1 MKNIRVRYLPFWE
14 EPIMPSINRIR
25 VNNVKYNFGTQMY
38 DDFTMRLYGRDTL
51 YDLANGGGKSVLMLL
66 LMQCV
71 IPNSTLD
78 EKQPI
83 EKLFRENC
91 GNTTIHSLIEW
102 KVDEPDIEDGYKYM
116 TTGFCARKSRDR
128 DAEAEKSDVASI
140 DYFNYCIFYREYNRN
155 DIVNLPLIKDK
166 ERISYQALKNYLQD
180 LSRKDNNLR
189 VFVFDRKG
197 EYQRFISNYGLH
209 ESQWEI
215 IRGINK
221 TEGHV
226 RTYFESNYK
235 TTRKVIEDLLIEEII
250 EKAYRVKTN
259 KDEGSRDSAADL
271 LMSIKDQLK
280 NLAEKKKDIAVF
292 DHETE
297 LISLLYDRIISFNDL
312 YKEEEEISKK
322 LGDIYVTGE
331 AERKNS
337 EEYLLSLKKNKE
349 NAHEYLT
356 EKRASLENLRT
367 SRDKKKYE
375 TIVKELDELQS
386 EAIRL
391 KDLMEKK
398 DRSLKEKKAAIY
410 FLDLLNDKAKYE
422 KVVASTK
429 AEHIENEEELLIVVG
444 ALYKIFKK
452 EEEDLIDKIKVLSE
466 NYDEICSIIEKDSK
480 VLEEARVGAAVADS
494 NILFLKEETER
505 IKEDIRSLREG
516 ISEVA
521 FDKTE
526 NIIAAKTLKKDSL
539 TSSVNNKVLS
549 LEQVNKE
556 IDLAKKSVAAE
567 NDKLFNLH
575 READV
580 YKERDE
586 IYRSNE
592 GKLKQIRNIYAS
604 HDPEGTD
611 MYILSDLI
619 REKTEKDI
627 IRIAEIER
635 ELRKNKKR
643 AEEIKHG
650 RIIKMSSDVEKVIDY
665 ITTRHGST
673 AMFGADYLAALTVER
688 RQELLEA
695 DPELPYSVIAENFG
709 ELAEDP
715 GLIEMTL
722 NECPVIIYDKEKL
735 GSTAISLNDAALL
748 VKTPKNHFLDEK
760 EQDRYFENV
769 NNEIDNLKNERLFL
783 SDALKTEREDLLFVL
798 RTGSKENVSAAD
810 DLKRVTADIE
820 KIVSG
825 IEKIERNIENL
836 KVKGTEIE
844 EAISKD
850 EERIHVLASDI
861 EILEKILVL
870 ENSFDEKTKA
880 LDQAEASK
888 ARCVKES
895 ALIQDRFEDE
905 LNKKDELNSALRER
919 KEELKAK
926 EDDWNSHYQPY
937 YQQKN
942 YPEDNRGKEELI
954 YIFKSY
960 INDSDQQAM
969 DEEKNAMLL
978 DTLESSIRRQETRIK
993 ETGVDLASLM
1003 AEYEAGTFV
1012 KPEEDELNHLK
1023 LEIDKAKKQSDEAVA
1038 DLSKK
1043 KDEAMKLS
1051 GSIDYAIQNISAA
1064 YGEFNFIDLSYDEY
1078 DMAIRSE
1085 EEELK
1090 KAKAMSKEAEEKL
1103 DNYKK
1108 QQDVMADLYRDVKR
1122 IVERNNI
1129 DTSYA
1134 VIIEGDRESL
1144 RDHFEELLL
1153 SYDRIEKAI
1162 ERAGSQMLKTKG
1174 QVTESLSMLGA
1185 FQLAASIRDDIETPK
1200 TYAEATVLLNN
1211 LDSMKDLIRLEKERV
1226 DSSLSD
1232 MERLKNN
1239 FVDQCIERCLD
1250 VKTELDKLP
1259 KLSQIVIGNESI
1271 QMIKLSIPYIKDEFI
1286 RERMADYIDK
1296 IVETADKKENDAE
1309 RIKFLQSEL
1318 AIKKMFSV
1326 IVTDMNKIKLQ
1337 LYKRERIKE
1346 QSRYLKYEEAVG
1358 STGQSQGIYIQFLV
1372 SVINYISGMYAI
1384 SDADKR
1390 TKTIFID
1397 NPFGAAK
1404 DIYIWEPIFALL
1416 RTNHV
1421 QLIVPSRGATP
1432 EITGKFDVNYV
1443 LGQQMASGK
1452 QVTVVVRYDSHT
1464 NGEELEYNELDYEQA
1479 TFDFI

>member
-505 IKEDIRSLREG
+505 IKEDIISLREG

-888 ARCVKES
+888 VRCVKES

>member
-673 AMFGADYLAALTVER
+673 AMFGDDYLAALTVER

-715 GLIEMTL
+715 GLIEMAL

-888 ARCVKES
+888 VRCVKES

-1384 SDADKR
+1384 SDPEKR

>member
-128 DAEAEKSDVASI
+128 DQETEKSDVASI

-180 LSRKDNNLR
+180 LSRKDNNIR

-259 KDEGSRDSAADL
+259 KEEGSRDSAADL

-349 NAHEYLT
+349 QAYEYLT
-356 EKRASLENLRT
+356 GKRASLENLRT

-375 TIVKELDELQS
+375 TIVKELDGLQS
-386 EAIRL
+386 EAIRI
-391 KDLMEKK
+391 KDLIEKK
-398 DRSLKEKKAAIY
+398 DRNLKEKKAAIY

-429 AEHIENEEELLIVVG
+429 AKHIEDEEELTLVVG

-452 EEEDLIDKIKVLSE
+452 EKEDLIEKIKTLSDS
-466 NYDEICSIIEKDSK
+466 YDEICSMIEKDSK

-494 NILFLKEETER
+494 NILFLNEETEH
-505 IKEDIRSLREG
+505 IKEEIRTLREG
-516 ISEVA
+516 LSEVA

-526 NIIAAKTLKKDSL
+526 NIIAAKTENKDKL
-539 TSSVNNKVLS
+539 CNSVNNKMLS
-549 LEQVNKE
+549 LEQVKKE
-556 IDLAKKSVAAE
+556 IELARENVAKE
-567 NDKLFNLH
+567 NDKLFNLQ
-575 READV
+575 REAEV
-580 YKERDE
+580 YRERDE
-586 IYRSNE
+586 IFKSNE
-592 GKLKQIRNIYAS
+592 GKLKGIRNIYAS

-611 MYILSDLI
+611 MASLSDLI

-643 AEEIKHG
+643 AEEIKRG
-650 RIIKMSSDVEKVIDY
+650 RIIKMSGDVGRVIDY

-673 AMFGADYLAALTVER
+673 AMFGADYLAAVTPER
-688 RQELLEA
+688 RKELLEA
-695 DPELPYSVIAENFG
+695 EPELPYSVIADNFS
-709 ELAEDP
+709 ELAQDP
-715 GLIEMTL
+715 GLLEMTA
-722 NECPVIIYDKEKL
+722 NESSVVIYDKDKL
-735 GSTAISLNDAALL
+735 GNKVLNLNDGA
-748 VKTPKNHFLDEK
+748 VIIRTPGNHFLDEK
-760 EQDRYFENV
+760 AKDRYLENV
-769 NNEIDNLKNERLFL
+769 NNEIDNLGNERLFL
-783 SDALKTEREDLLFVL
+783 VDALKTEREDLLFVL
-798 RTGSKENVSAAD
+798 RTGSKENVSAAQ
-810 DLKRVTADIE
+810 DLKQVETEIE

-836 KVKGTEIE
+836 KAKEVEIE
-844 EAISKD
+844 EAVSKD
-850 EERIHVLASDI
+850 EERIKVLTSDV
-861 EILEKILVL
+861 EILEKILVC
-870 ENSFDEKTKA
+870 ENSFDEKAKA
-880 LDQAEASK
+880 LDEASASK
-888 ARCVKES
+888 VRCVKES
-895 ALIQDRFEDE
+895 VLIQDRFDDE
-905 LNKKDELNSALRER
+905 LSKKEECFKALRER
-919 KEELKAK
+919 KEELKNI

-960 INDSDQQAM
+960 ISDSDQQAI

-978 DTLESSIRRQETRIK
+978 DTLESSIRRQENRIK
-993 ETGVDLASLM
+993 ETGIDPEKLM
-1003 AEYEAGTFV
+1003 DEYNAGTFV
-1012 KPEEDELNHLK
+1012 KPEEDELEHLK
-1023 LEIDKAKKQSDEAVA
+1023 LEIDRVRKQSEDISAS
-1038 DLSKK
+1038 LSQK
-1043 KDEAMKLS
+1043 KDEAMRLS
-1051 GSIDYAIQNISAA
+1051 GSIDYAIQNINAA

-1078 DMAIRSE
+1078 DIGIRSE

-1090 KAKAMSKEAEEKL
+1090 KAKTMSKEAEEKL

-1108 QQDVMADLYRDVKR
+1108 QQDIMADLYRDVKR

-1134 VIIEGDRESL
+1134 VVIEGDRESL

-1153 SYDRIEKAI
+1153 SYDRIEKSI

-1174 QVTESLSMLGA
+1174 QVTESLGMLGA

-1200 TYAEATVLLNN
+1200 TYAEATELLKN

-1250 VKTELDKLP
+1250 VRTELDKLP

-1337 LYKRERIKE
+1337 LYKRERIRE

-1384 SDADKR
+1384 SDPDKR

>member
-128 DAEAEKSDVASI
+128 DQEAEKSDVASI

-180 LSRKDNNLR
+180 LSRKDNNIR

-259 KDEGSRDSAADL
+259 KEEGSRDSAADL

-331 AERKNS
+331 TERKNS

-349 NAHEYLT
+349 KAHECLT

-375 TIVKELDELQS
+375 MIVKELDELQS
-386 EAIRL
+386 EDIRL

-398 DRSLKEKKAAIY
+398 DRNLKEKKAAIY

-422 KVVASTK
+422 KVMAQTK

-494 NILFLKEETER
+494 NIIYLKEETER

-516 ISEVA
+516 LSEVA
-521 FDKTE
+521 FDKPE

-539 TSSVNNKVLS
+539 CSSVNNKMLS
-549 LEQVNKE
+549 LEQINKE
-556 IDLAKKSVAAE
+556 IDLAKGSVAAE
-567 NDKLFNLH
+567 NDKLFNLQ
-575 READV
+575 REANV

-627 IRIAEIER
+627 IRIADIER

-643 AEEIKHG
+643 AEEIKQG
-650 RIIKMSSDVEKVIDY
+650 RIIKMSSDVERVIDY

-673 AMFGADYLAALTVER
+673 AMFGTDYLAALSAEKR
-688 RQELLEA
+688 EELLLKN
-695 DPELPYSVIAENFG
+695 PELPYSVIADNFAN
-709 ELAEDP
+709 LLLDP
-715 GLIEMTL
+715 GLMEMAV
-722 NECPVIIYDKEKL
+722 NESAVIIYDKEKL
-735 GSTAISLNDAALL
+735 GSKALDLTDAALV
-748 VKTPKNHFLDEK
+748 VKTPGNHFLDDK
-760 EQDRYFENV
+760 AKDKYLENV
-769 NNEIDNLKNERLFL
+769 KNEIDNLCNERLFL

-798 RTGSKENVSAAD
+798 RTGSKENVSAAK
-810 DLKRVTADIE
+810 DLKEVEAEIE
-820 KIVSG
+820 KIISG

-836 KVKGTEIE
+836 KVKGKEIE
-844 EAISKD
+844 EAVSKD
-850 EERIHVLASDI
+850 EERIKCLASDI
-861 EILEKILVL
+861 EILEKVLIL
-870 ENSFDEKTKA
+870 ENSYDEKMEA
-880 LDQAEASK
+880 LDKAEAGR
-888 ARCVKES
+888 ARFVKES
-895 ALIQDRFEDE
+895 TLIQDRFDDE
-905 LNKKDELNSALRER
+905 LNKKEELGTALRER

-926 EDDWNSHYQPY
+926 EDDWNNHYQPY

-960 INDSDQQAM
+960 INDYDQQDI

-978 DTLESSIRRQETRIK
+978 DTLESSIRRQEARIK
-993 ETGVDLASLM
+993 ETGVSL
-1003 AEYEAGTFV
+1003 EALMEDYSKGTFV
-1012 KPEEDELNHLK
+1012 KTEEDELSQLK
-1023 LEIDKAKKQSDEAVA
+1023 LEIDKVKKQSDDNSLE
-1038 DLSKK
+1038 LSKK
-1043 KDEAMKLS
+1043 KDDAMKLS
-1051 GSIDYAIQNISAA
+1051 GSIDYAIQNINAA
-1064 YGEFNFIDLSYDEY
+1064 YGEFKFIDLSYDEY
-1078 DMAIRSE
+1078 DTAIKSE
-1085 EEELK
+1085 EEGLK
-1090 KAKAMSKEAEEKL
+1090 KARAAAKDAEEEL

-1108 QQDVMADLYRDVKR
+1108 QQDIMADLYRDVKR

-1134 VIIEGDRESL
+1134 VVIEGDRESL

-1153 SYDRIEKAI
+1153 SYDRIEKSI

-1200 TYAEATVLLNN
+1200 TYAEATALLNN

-1226 DSSLSD
+1226 DSSLLD

-1250 VKTELDKLP
+1250 VRTELDKLP

-1318 AIKKMFSV
+1318 AIKRMFSV

-1384 SDADKR
+1384 SDPEKR

>member
-1 MKNIRVRYLPFWE
+1 
-14 EPIMPSINRIR
+14 MPSINRIR

>member
-1 MKNIRVRYLPFWE
+1 
-14 EPIMPSINRIR
+14 MPSINRIR

-673 AMFGADYLAALTVER
+673 AMFGDDYLAALTVER

-715 GLIEMTL
+715 GLIEMAL

-888 ARCVKES
+888 VRCVKES

-1384 SDADKR
+1384 SDPEKR

>member
-1 MKNIRVRYLPFWE
+1 M
-14 EPIMPSINRIR
+14 
-25 VNNVKYNFGTQMY
+25 
-38 DDFTMRLYGRDTL
+38 
-51 YDLANGGGKSVLMLL
+51 
-66 LMQCV
+66 
-71 IPNSTLD
+71 
-78 EKQPI
+78 
-83 EKLFRENC
+83 
-91 GNTTIHSLIEW
+91 
-102 KVDEPDIEDGYKYM
+102 
-116 TTGFCARKSRDR
+116 
-128 DAEAEKSDVASI
+128 
-140 DYFNYCIFYREYNRN
+140 
-155 DIVNLPLIKDK
+155 
-166 ERISYQALKNYLQD
+166 
-180 LSRKDNNLR
+180 
-189 VFVFDRKG
+189 
-197 EYQRFISNYGLH
+197 
-209 ESQWEI
+209 
-215 IRGINK
+215 
-221 TEGHV
+221 
-226 RTYFESNYK
+226 
-235 TTRKVIEDLLIEEII
+235 
-250 EKAYRVKTN
+250 
-259 KDEGSRDSAADL
+259 
-271 LMSIKDQLK
+271 
-280 NLAEKKKDIAVF
+280 
-292 DHETE
+292 
-297 LISLLYDRIISFNDL
+297 
-312 YKEEEEISKK
+312 
-322 LGDIYVTGE
+322 
-331 AERKNS
+331 
-337 EEYLLSLKKNKE
+337 
-349 NAHEYLT
+349 
-356 EKRASLENLRT
+356 
-367 SRDKKKYE
+367 
-375 TIVKELDELQS
+375 
-386 EAIRL
+386 
-391 KDLMEKK
+391 
-398 DRSLKEKKAAIY
+398 
-410 FLDLLNDKAKYE
+410 
-422 KVVASTK
+422 
-429 AEHIENEEELLIVVG
+429 
-444 ALYKIFKK
+444 
-452 EEEDLIDKIKVLSE
+452 
-466 NYDEICSIIEKDSK
+466 
-480 VLEEARVGAAVADS
+480 
-494 NILFLKEETER
+494 
-505 IKEDIRSLREG
+505 
-516 ISEVA
+516 
-521 FDKTE
+521 
-526 NIIAAKTLKKDSL
+526 
-539 TSSVNNKVLS
+539 
-549 LEQVNKE
+549 
-556 IDLAKKSVAAE
+556 
-567 NDKLFNLH
+567 
-575 READV
+575 
-580 YKERDE
+580 
-586 IYRSNE
+586 
-592 GKLKQIRNIYAS
+592 
-604 HDPEGTD
+604 
-611 MYILSDLI
+611 
-619 REKTEKDI
+619 
-627 IRIAEIER
+627 
-635 ELRKNKKR
+635 
-643 AEEIKHG
+643 
-650 RIIKMSSDVEKVIDY
+650 
-665 ITTRHGST
+665 
-673 AMFGADYLAALTVER
+673 
-688 RQELLEA
+688 
-695 DPELPYSVIAENFG
+695 
-709 ELAEDP
+709 
-715 GLIEMTL
+715 
-722 NECPVIIYDKEKL
+722 
-735 GSTAISLNDAALL
+735 
-748 VKTPKNHFLDEK
+748 
-760 EQDRYFENV
+760 
-769 NNEIDNLKNERLFL
+769 
-783 SDALKTEREDLLFVL
+783 
-798 RTGSKENVSAAD
+798 
-810 DLKRVTADIE
+810 
-820 KIVSG
+820 
-825 IEKIERNIENL
+825 
-836 KVKGTEIE
+836 
-844 EAISKD
+844 
-850 EERIHVLASDI
+850 
-861 EILEKILVL
+861 L

-888 ARCVKES
+888 VRCVKES

-1090 KAKAMSKEAEEKL
+1090 KAKAMAKEAEEKL

-1200 TYAEATVLLNN
+1200 TYTEATVLLNN

>member
-1 MKNIRVRYLPFWE
+1 
-14 EPIMPSINRIR
+14 MPSINRIR

-505 IKEDIRSLREG
+505 IKEDIISLREG

-888 ARCVKES
+888 VRCVKES

>member
-1 MKNIRVRYLPFWE
+1 
-14 EPIMPSINRIR
+14 MPSINRIR

-128 DAEAEKSDVASI
+128 DQEAEKSDVASI

-673 AMFGADYLAALTVER
+673 AMFGADYLAALTAER

-870 ENSFDEKTKA
+870 ENSFNEKTKA

-888 ARCVKES
+888 VRCVKES

-1023 LEIDKAKKQSDEAVA
+1023 LEIDKAKKQSDEAAA